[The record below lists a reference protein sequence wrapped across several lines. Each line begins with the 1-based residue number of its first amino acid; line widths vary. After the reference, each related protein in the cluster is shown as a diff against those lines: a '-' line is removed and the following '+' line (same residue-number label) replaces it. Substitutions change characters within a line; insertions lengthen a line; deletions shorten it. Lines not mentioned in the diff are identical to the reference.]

1 MSSVPIDALIV
12 GTGFGGIYQL
22 KKLRDQGLNAIAID
36 TASDVGGTWYWNRYP
51 GAMSDTETYLYRY
64 SWDLED
70 LRSYP
75 WSTHYVYQPEILAY
89 LQHVTNKYDLRRHM
103 QFNTE
108 LTSAEWSDSARRW
121 TVTTSTGIIFKT
133 RYLVSALGLLSRK
146 NLPDYKGIKDFVGEM
161 YHTGNWPEGVDLK
174 GKRVGVIGNGSTGV
188 QVITAIAKEVSELK
202 SFQRNPQYSVPSGQ
216 GPITEEY
223 RKAINEN
230 YPKIWEDAKDNSLFG
245 FGFQET
251 DRQTFSVS
259 EEEREEIYAQAWQK
273 GGGFRFMF
281 ETFGD
286 ISVDEAANKAAT
298 DFIKRKILTTVE
310 DPEKA
315 RKLIPTQLYAR
326 RPICDAGYYE
336 QFNRDNVDVVSLQE
350 TPILKFTSK
359 GIVTSDGTEHELD
372 VVVFATGFDA
382 VDGNYTRIA
391 IKGRNSATLKDRWQQ
406 RGSTSYL
413 GVSVPNFPNLFMI
426 LGPNGPFCNLP
437 PAIETQVEFISDII
451 DEAERRAKNA
461 RPNASGSMS
470 GTHGNRP
477 EVECSNEPIIEA
489 TNAAEAHW
497 TDLCDKLSADSL
509 FRKTDSWIFGS
520 NVSGKRQGVLFYFAG
535 ISAYRKVLNDVVRED
550 YKGFKP

>member
-1 MSSVPIDALIV
+1 MAVTPRSHQWQS
-12 GTGFGGIYQL
+12 
-22 KKLRDQGLNAIAID
+22 LRLAQ
-36 TASDVGGTWYWNRYP
+36 SWTWLTDCL
-51 GAMSDTETYLYRY
+51 STETYLYRY

-75 WSTHYVYQPEILAY
+75 WSTRYVYQPEILAY

-103 QFNTE
+103 QFDTE
-108 LTSAEWSDSARRW
+108 LTSAEWNDSAKRW
-121 TVTTSTGIIFKT
+121 IVTTSTGTIFKT
-133 RYLVSALGLLSRK
+133 RYLVSALGLLSRQ
-146 NLPDYKGIKDFVGEM
+146 NLPDYEGIKDFVGDM
-161 YHTGNWPEGVDLK
+161 YHTGNWPGGVDIK

-188 QVITAIAKEVSELK
+188 QVITAIAKDVSKLV

-216 GPITEEY
+216 GPVTEAY
-223 RKAINEN
+223 RKAIIEK

-245 FGFQET
+245 FGFKET

-259 EEEREEIYAQAWQK
+259 EEEREEIYEQAWQK

-286 ISVDEAANKAAT
+286 ISVDEAANNAAT
-298 DFIKRKILTTVE
+298 NFIKRKIFATVK

-336 QFNRDNVDVVSLQE
+336 QFNLDHVEVVSLQE
-350 TPILKFTSK
+350 TPIVQFTSK
-359 GIVTSDGTEHELD
+359 GIVTSDGAEHELD

-391 IKGRNSATLKDRWQQ
+391 IKGRDGETLKDHWQHQ
-406 RGSTSYL
+406 GSTSYL
-413 GVSVPNFPNLFMI
+413 GLSVPDFPNMFMI

-437 PAIETQVEFISDII
+437 PAIETQVEFISNII
-451 DEAERRAKNA
+451 EEAERRAKKA
-461 RPNASGSMS
+461 TPAALVSSAH
-470 GTHGNRP
+470 TNRTRS
-477 EVECSNEPIIEA
+477 EVECSNEPVIEA
-489 TNAAEAHW
+489 TKAAEDEW
-497 TDLCDKLSADSL
+497 TDVCDKLSADSL

-520 NVSGKRQGVLFYFAG
+520 NISGKKHAVLFYFAG
-535 ISAYRKVLNDVVRED
+535 ISAYRKVLNDVVQGN
-550 YKGFKP
+550 YKGFRPF